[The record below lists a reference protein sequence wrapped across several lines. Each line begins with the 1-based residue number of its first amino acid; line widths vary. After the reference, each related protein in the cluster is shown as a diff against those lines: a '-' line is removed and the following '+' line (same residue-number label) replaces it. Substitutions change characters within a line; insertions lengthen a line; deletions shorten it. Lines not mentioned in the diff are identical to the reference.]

1 MNGIIRAYVGRL
13 RASIRTMIIYSVAY
27 GVGIIALT
35 VLVGVFYPGIFTP
48 PTRHALEALA
58 ARILGLHEGAIPKS
72 ALGVVAA
79 AIYSPFLA
87 ALIAAFVASGA
98 ISSLFTE
105 DRSEGVFEVLLSAP
119 VARRDIVIA
128 LLVYT
133 LLASLLVEA
142 AVMVT
147 ASGVS
152 LISLYFLGY
161 LSSLG
166 SYYIKLSVL
175 LVPSLTLPVVLV
187 SLLLT
192 MVAPSLGS
200 VRTGL
205 APGQNVLATISL
217 LPALIPFLILNIN
230 PRIDPGELAFYTVI
244 SSIIIT
250 FALLLFLPRMLKEEI
265 LLR

>member
-1 MNGIIRAYVGRL
+1 MNGIIRAYMVRL
-13 RASIRTMIIYSVAY
+13 RASIRSTIVYSVAY
-27 GVGIIALT
+27 GVGIIALS
-35 VLVGVFYPGIFTP
+35 VIVGVLYPGIYTP
-48 PTRHALEALA
+48 MTRHALEVLA
-58 ARILGLHEGAIPKS
+58 VRMLGAHEGTVSESI
-72 ALGVVAA
+72 LGVVAA
-79 AIYSPFLA
+79 AVYSPFLA

-105 DRSEGVFEVLLSAP
+105 DRGEGVFEVLLAAP
-119 VARRDIVIA
+119 VTKRDIVLS

-133 LLASLLVEA
+133 LLVSLLVEA
-142 AVMVT
+142 AVMAT

-152 LISLYFLGY
+152 LLSLYFLGY

-175 LVPSLTLPVVLV
+175 LVPSLTLPAALI

-192 MVAPSLGS
+192 IVAPSLGS

-217 LPALIPFLILNIN
+217 LPALVPFLVLNIN
-230 PRIDPGELAFYTVI
+230 PQIDPGELAFYTFILLV
-244 SSIIIT
+244 IIT
-250 FALLLFLPRMLKEEI
+250 FILLLFLPRVLKEET